1 MTTLLEFRR
10 NDGLIV
16 WESRTRWIMLCLGL
30 LFLLAVLLPLAAPI
44 PEQSRLLI
52 AGINWTLWAIFAL
65 DYFFRLWLSLDRWH
79 FVKTHILDLIIIV
92 VPPVR
97 ALRILR
103 LISIF
108 LVFIR
113 RAREMPYLVLPLYV
127 AAITTVLIGSSAVFV
142 YDLEAADPDSPIT
155 TLGDALWWAFTTVTT
170 VGYGDEYPVTGLGR
184 TLGVF
189 LMLSGI
195 TLLGSVTA
203 SAAAW
208 LTNTNSNSNSSQ
220 ETPNSGELLEEIQA
234 LRIEIADLRSRVLHT
249 VNETSPMRKPANP

>member
-1 MTTLLEFRR
+1 MKKLRNFRQH
-10 NDGLIV
+10 NGLAI
-16 WESRTRWIMLCLGL
+16 WEDRTRWIMLGLGL

-44 PEQSRLLI
+44 PEQSRNLI
-52 AGINWTLWAIFAL
+52 SAINWTLWGVFAF
-65 DYFFRLWLSLDRWH
+65 DYFFRLWLALNRWK
-79 FVKTHILDLIIIV
+79 FVRTHILDLIIVV
-92 VPPVR
+92 VPPFR

-103 LISIF
+103 LISIL
-108 LVFIR
+108 LVFLR

-142 YDLEAADPDSPIT
+142 FDLESTNPDSPIS

-195 TLLGSVTA
+195 TLLGSLTA

-208 LTNTNSNSNSSQ
+208 LTNTNKGSSEQ
-220 ETPNSGELLEEIQA
+220 GAAADEHLLLKEIQELKAEISELKFA
-234 LRIEIADLRSRVLHT
+234 LRGLEGGNEI
-249 VNETSPMRKPANP
+249 PPATT